1 MPSVLRAASS
11 LCPHEHAHEISRPL
25 VGGSPQF
32 SRQNSMDRRTKKPTT
47 KKKPPSK
54 KAMQIKKDAER
65 AKAAADPFA
74 TPGSA
79 RATLAAHRNKV
90 KEDKSAK
97 NKVYKDATAAYFHGT
112 NAHFRH
118 TTIEGHCVGKVAPAP
133 AVGFSLVATNAQL
146 EQRFGNKEEFVGTPF
161 LPPMLA
167 LVLVGGFEGADGKI
181 VFPRTR
187 VATLAMLAKRMIV
200 SPSRCA

>member
-1 MPSVLRAASS
+1 M
-11 LCPHEHAHEISRPL
+11 
-25 VGGSPQF
+25 
-32 SRQNSMDRRTKKPTT
+32 
-47 KKKPPSK
+47 
-54 KAMQIKKDAER
+54 
-65 AKAAADPFA
+65 
-74 TPGSA
+74 
-79 RATLAAHRNKV
+79 
-90 KEDKSAK
+90 
-97 NKVYKDATAAYFHGT
+97 
-112 NAHFRH
+112 
-118 TTIEGHCVGKVAPAP
+118 
-133 AVGFSLVATNAQL
+133 VATNAQL